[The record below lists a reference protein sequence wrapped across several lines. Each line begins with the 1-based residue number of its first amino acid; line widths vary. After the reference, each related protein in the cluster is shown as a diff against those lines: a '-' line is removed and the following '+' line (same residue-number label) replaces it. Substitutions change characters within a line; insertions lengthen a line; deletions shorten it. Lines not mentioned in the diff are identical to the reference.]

1 MNLKRMKKILF
12 VATITDH
19 FYYFHLPYLK
29 LFHDVGWEVH
39 VAGKGN
45 RKLPNCDV
53 QHEISIDRSP
63 FSVTNIKAYRE
74 IKKIIDEGNFDII
87 HCHTPMGGM
96 LARLAASKKRKSGTS
111 VLYTA
116 HGFHFYKGAP
126 ALNWLVFY
134 PIEWA
139 MSQKTDCLIT
149 INNEDYEFAKKHF
162 KHPRVELVDGV
173 GYNNNRFFE
182 ISPTEKKG
190 IRKQKGYDADEI
202 LLIYVAELNANKNQS
217 MLLKATKKLLDDKY
231 NIRLLLAG
239 ADNFSGKNQS
249 IAKELGIENKVEF
262 LGHREDVEELLKM
275 SDICIAS
282 SLREGL
288 PVNIME
294 AMACGL
300 PTVAADNRGHRALIK
315 NGEDGFVV
323 KANDFDE
330 MAEIAEKLIDDKELF
345 EKISKNAA
353 KDIKRF
359 SKEKVIARMGDIYK
373 LYQE

>member
-1 MNLKRMKKILF
+1 MQKMKKILF
-12 VATITDH
+12 IATITDH

-29 LFHDVGWEVH
+29 LFHDAGWEVH
-39 VAGKGN
+39 VAGKGD

-63 FSVTNIKAYRE
+63 FSAANIKAYKE

-126 ALNWLVFY
+126 VLNWLIYY
-134 PIEWA
+134 PIEWV

-149 INNEDYEFAKKHF
+149 INSEDYEFAKKHF

-173 GYNNNRFFE
+173 GYNSDRFFE
-182 ISPTEKKG
+182 ISPEEKKLL
-190 IRKQKGYDADEI
+190 RKQKGYGKDET

-217 MLLKATKKLLDDKY
+217 MLLNAVKKLSDDEY
-231 NIRLLLAG
+231 NVRLLLVG
-239 ADNFSGKNQS
+239 ADNFGGKNQS
-249 IAKELGIENKVEF
+249 MAKELGIEDKTDF

-275 SDICIAS
+275 SDICVAS

-300 PTVAADNRGHRALIK
+300 PTIAADNRGHRALIK
-315 NGEDGFVV
+315 NGEDGFIVEP
-323 KANDFDE
+323 NDCRK
-330 MAEIAEKLIDDKELF
+330 MAKFAENLIDDRELF
-345 EKISKNAA
+345 EKISQNAA
-353 KDIKRF
+353 RDIKRF
-359 SKEKVIARMGDIYK
+359 SKESVAVRMSEIYK